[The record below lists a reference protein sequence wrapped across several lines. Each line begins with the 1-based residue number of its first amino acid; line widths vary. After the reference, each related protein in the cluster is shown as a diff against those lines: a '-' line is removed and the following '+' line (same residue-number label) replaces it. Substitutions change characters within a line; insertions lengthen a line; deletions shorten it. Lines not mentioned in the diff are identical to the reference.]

1 MSVKIKT
8 LLEGLSGKGI
18 QLNTGALAR
27 FTAENGVLVDIS
39 CGRLRGRVSL
49 PPKMY
54 GLMPEKWDEDS
65 KNFYVDHVGL
75 GQLTMVP
82 KELDARLNQLDTRA
96 RRLVQSYT
104 INGSYMLLADYEEFK
119 EGFEEIRAEYLDTID
134 QIANQWADI
143 RDSFITGVRTTVEA
157 RGKGKVLKR
166 DREKIIAE
174 ITKAIPT
181 AREYRERAYM
191 KVEVRAFPT
200 TGASAPGL
208 APDMQNLVN
217 QTWRDDVTANV
228 VKAIETAM
236 GEIFEKACVI
246 AKGYAK
252 SGKVDLRSLNTLNRR
267 AARVQKMNVFANPL
281 LEEVADALSKL
292 TNDGDDDAA
301 EMKIEDAIISVWAY
315 AEKTGVN
322 LDLKVCPF
330 DEDTLNSM
338 LALRTS
344 AAV

>member
-1 MSVKIKT
+1 MGVKIKT
-8 LLEGLSGKGI
+8 LLEGLAGKGI

-27 FTAENGVLVDIS
+27 FTAENGVLVDIK

-49 PPKMY
+49 PPRFL
-54 GLMPEKWDEDS
+54 GLKPEKWDEGS
-65 KNFYVDHVGL
+65 KSFYMEHIGL

-82 KELDARLNQLDTRA
+82 KELDAKLNQLDTRA
-96 RRLVQSYT
+96 RRLVQNYSVNGNYMLRTDYYEFRDAFEEVHKEYVET
-104 INGSYMLLADYEEFK
+104 INQVAD
-119 EGFEEIRAEYLDTID
+119 
-134 QIANQWADI
+134 QWEDI
-143 RDSFITGVRTTVEA
+143 RNSFIAGVRTTVEA
-157 RGKGKVLKR
+157 RGRGKVLKR
-166 DREKIIAE
+166 DREKMIAE
-174 ITKAIPT
+174 IIRVIPT
-181 AREYRERAYM
+181 AEEYREKGYLRA
-191 KVEVRAFPT
+191 EVRAFPT
-200 TGASAPGL
+200 AGVSVPGL
-208 APDMQNLVN
+208 DPDMENLVN

-228 VKAIETAM
+228 VRAIETAM
-236 GEIFEKACVI
+236 GEIFEKACRI

-281 LEEVADALSKL
+281 LEEVADTLSKL
-292 TNDGDDDAA
+292 TNDGDDDVA

-315 AEKTGVN
+315 AEKTGVK